1 MVKYHVEI
9 VKTENGKGKPT
20 AGLTTA
26 LVAENGNDNAD
37 ANGRENGTTAED
49 IHLDDLYTRY
59 RQRLRKSLFRS
70 GLLISLAACVVSII
84 IGVIYQQQLLQTLLL
99 ALATL
104 ISASILTALQFP
116 AVLNSPVAAL
126 AFAIVTTFSL
136 GTIAAIT
143 GEELAPLPLFA
154 VFLGIHT
161 MLPISWPVSVVL
173 ALFMTA
179 IHIVYRIGESPD
191 YAPNLPVLFGEIIML
206 ASASVSGLYYR
217 IMSDAAHT
225 RTVDGTRTGIEQR
238 VKLEC
243 EREQQEQLLLS
254 VIPAYIAAEVKRSI
268 MLKMADACQRAGGQT
283 NSSATRF
290 HELHVQRH
298 NNVSILYADIVNFT
312 PLSEQL
318 TASDLVKTLNDL
330 FGRFDQI
337 AQENHCLRIKI
348 LGDCYYCVSGLPI
361 SRPQH
366 ASNCVN
372 MGLQMIDAIKHV
384 REATGIN
391 VDMRIGIHTGNVLC
405 GVLGL
410 RKWQFDVWS
419 DDVTLANH
427 MESGGVAGRVHIT
440 KQTLQFLNDKF
451 EVEEGNGG
459 SRDTYLAD
467 HKIETYLIV
476 PPKKPTYITHIV
488 PRITEINS
496 SQDNVNMHL
505 DTSNASNH
513 HQSFSNNVEAE
524 ATEKLLPVTVVN
536 FKTLETTESSGSLK
550 ISPTAAATNS
560 PEHKLGQ
567 LSSRTSMSIKEEE
580 DEDTVELRNPQQIQQ
595 DGTLTPTNSGN
606 QLLLQQKRLSDG
618 SDAANAITNNTHAS
632 LTPKSSLTLPH
643 NDDAL
648 SASGSEEGAISNS
661 GSNNATNANALVEN
675 PIGNCESS
683 QSLQQAAAVATTT
696 ANGVVPVNATN
707 VTTAAAAATTT
718 TTTTSNPANTGNNL
732 LPEIPEAKS
741 RRKLSVQGLI
751 SFADIRRSSGAFM
764 ERKMSIHT
772 NESFRSH
779 GGHVT
784 RNRPSSK
791 MTKYVECWGADRPFA
806 NIAESKLVKN
816 IGLASIAMIESNLLP
831 PERKCFNF
839 NCFGPP
845 TELKPLTMWYRNTPR
860 EVMYRAR
867 PDTHFRYDLICA
879 FLLFISI
886 ALVQLIV
893 MEVNFALLGSLAATF
908 ISLGLFLY
916 LSNMHVPDIESSTAD
931 RNGPGQVVASSRYL
945 RLAIF
950 IIANIL
956 ISACAVFS
964 VINFTTDPEFISSNL
979 TSSTNSSNDSSI
991 PDIVPSMILYPDLNI
1006 APMFLFCCAI
1016 SLAAIS
1022 AFLRSGFI
1030 LKLFTMFVALVC
1042 QIIILHYNDLYERY
1056 NLELRAD
1063 CLPIEVKGFLLLLLV
1078 IAVLHT
1084 LDRQGEYVARTD
1096 FLWKAKLKVEQE
1108 EVETMRGIN
1117 KILLENI
1124 LPAHVATHFLHQE
1137 RSTELYHE
1145 SYSCVAVMFASIPN
1159 YKEFYDET
1167 DVNKQ
1172 GLECLRLLNEI
1183 ICDFDKLLLKPKFS
1197 GIEKIKTI
1205 ASTYMCASGLRPGKE
1220 EGATLMRN
1228 FADEKRTEEHNVVI
1242 LVEFAIALMS
1252 ILDSINRE
1260 SFQRFRLRIGLNH
1273 GPVIAGVIGAQKP
1286 QYDIW
1291 SNTVNVA
1298 SRMDSCGVMGR
1309 LQTTENTAQ
1318 ILMAAGYECECR
1330 GLTYVK
1336 GKGNLVTYFVKTPF
1350 DGKL

>member
-1 MVKYHVEI
+1 MLNRNAESA
-9 VKTENGKGKPT
+9 KTENGNANATNLIVKASGNAAQPKT
-20 AGLTTA
+20 MTSSAAKMTEA
-26 LVAENGNDNAD
+26 LSASLAD
-37 ANGRENGTTAED
+37 LSEQENGTTAED
-49 IHLDDLYTRY
+49 IHLNDLYTRY

-70 GLLISLAACVVSII
+70 GLLTSLLACVVSII
-84 IGVIYQQQLLQTLLL
+84 IGIIYDQHLGQTLLL
-99 ALATL
+99 ALAAI
-104 ISASILTALQFP
+104 ISGSILTALQFP
-116 AVLNSPVAAL
+116 AVLSSPAAAL

-143 GEELAPLPLFA
+143 GDKLAPLPMYALF
-154 VFLGIHT
+154 LCIHS

-179 IHIVYRIGESPD
+179 IHIAYRIGEN
-191 YAPNLPVLFGEIIML
+191 PNLPMLFGEIVML
-206 ASASVSGLYYR
+206 ASASISGLYYR
-217 IMSDAAHT
+217 IMSDAAHN

-268 MLKMADACQRAGGQT
+268 MLKMADACQRAGGQAST
-283 NSSATRF
+283 SATRF

-298 NNVSILYADIVNFT
+298 TNVTILFADIVNFT
-312 PLSEQL
+312 PLSSSL

-337 AQENHCLRIKI
+337 AQENQCLRIKI

-366 ASNCVN
+366 ATNCVN
-372 MGLQMIDAIKHV
+372 MGLQMIDAIRHV

-440 KQTLQFLNDKF
+440 KQTLDFLGEKF
-451 EVEEGNGG
+451 EVEQGEGGN
-459 SRDTYLAD
+459 RDAYLAD

-476 PPKKPTYITHIV
+476 PPKPAYTYSV
-488 PRITEINS
+488 PRVVECIEHNDPSSTEEVKEIKENQNS
-496 SQDNVNMHL
+496 NDAADVTDN
-505 DTSNASNH
+505 
-513 HQSFSNNVEAE
+513 
-524 ATEKLLPVTVVN
+524 LLPVTVDPPPLTVDE
-536 FKTLETTESSGSLK
+536 KM
-550 ISPTAAATNS
+550 SPTSTNS
-560 PEHKLGQ
+560 QEAPLHAPLV
-567 LSSRTSMSIKEEE
+567 STASMSIKELSEEE
-580 DEDTVELRNPQQIQQ
+580 DEADEETAVTEPLMAKDQ
-595 DGTLTPTNSGN
+595 DKKDLEPEIKANGNHRGSGD
-606 QLLLQQKRLSDG
+606 SAV
-618 SDAANAITNNTHAS
+618 SESAA
-632 LTPKSSLTLPH
+632 KSA
-643 NDDAL
+643 AL
-648 SASGSEEGAISNS
+648 SLPAEDLLSMSGSESGISNS
-661 GSNNATNANALVEN
+661 GTPAPSSN
-675 PIGNCESS
+675 
-683 QSLQQAAAVATTT
+683 AAS
-696 ANGVVPVNATN
+696 
-707 VTTAAAAATTT
+707 VTPTAAASAGGAASTTNSLT
-718 TTTTSNPANTGNNL
+718 VAEA
-732 LPEIPEAKS
+732 PERS
-741 RRKLSVQGLI
+741 RRKLSVQGLM
-751 SFADIRRSSGAFM
+751 SFADRRRSSGAFI
-764 ERKMSIHT
+764 EGRKLSIHSG
-772 NESFRSH
+772 ESFRSH
-779 GGHVT
+779 AGHVT

-839 NCFGPP
+839 NFFGPP
-845 TELKPLTMWYRNTPR
+845 TELKPFTMWYRNTPR
-860 EVMYRAR
+860 EAMYRAQ
-867 PDTHFRYDLICA
+867 PDTHFRFDLICA
-879 FLLFISI
+879 FVLFLSLAI
-886 ALVQLIV
+886 VQLIV
-893 MEVNFALLGSLAATF
+893 IKLNLALLGSLLASF
-908 ISLGLFLY
+908 ISLSLFLY
-916 LSNMHVPDIESSTAD
+916 LSNMSVPDVHASSTE

-945 RLAIF
+945 RLAMFVIV
-950 IIANIL
+950 NIL
-956 ISACAVFS
+956 ISSCAVFS
-964 VINFTTDPEFISSNL
+964 VINYTVPDGVSSEPSNETFIANFSMEFFNGTQEEMQPWEIANA
-979 TSSTNSSNDSSI
+979 I
-991 PDIVPSMILYPDLNI
+991 PI
-1006 APMFLFCCAI
+1006 APVFLYCCAI

-1030 LKLFTMFVALVC
+1030 LKLIAMLVAVIAQVTVLGYSDLFV
-1042 QIIILHYNDLYERY
+1042 QYNQLNIEYG
-1056 NLELRAD
+1056 LR
-1063 CLPIEVKGFLLLLLV
+1063 LEVKGFLLLLV
-1078 IAVLHT
+1078 IILVLHT

-1124 LPAHVATHFLHQE
+1124 LPAHVATHFLHLE

-1220 EGATLMRN
+1220 DGAT
-1228 FADEKRTEEHNVVI
+1228 DEKRTEEHNVVI

-1309 LQTTENTAQ
+1309 LQTTENTAK

>member
-1 MVKYHVEI
+1 MVSHNAKI
-9 VKTENGKGKPT
+9 VKTANGTNASTIVTGGSNADTQPINTTTKPT
-20 AGLTTA
+20 TMMMATTLSA
-26 LVAENGNDNAD
+26 SLAD
-37 ANGRENGTTAED
+37 LSDQENGTTAED
-49 IHLDDLYTRY
+49 IHLNDLYTRY

-70 GLLISLAACVVSII
+70 GLLTSLVACVVSII
-84 IGVIYQQQLLQTLLL
+84 IGVVYEQHLLQTLLL
-99 ALATL
+99 ALAAL
-104 ISASILTALQFP
+104 ISGSILTGLQFP
-116 AVLNSPVAAL
+116 AVLSSPAAAL

-143 GEELAPLPLFA
+143 GSELAPLPMYAL
-154 VFLGIHT
+154 FLGIHT

-179 IHIVYRIGESPD
+179 IHIVYRIGSSPD
-191 YAPNLPVLFGEIIML
+191 YAPNLPMLFGEIVML

-217 IMSDAAHT
+217 IMSDAAHN

-268 MLKMADACQRAGGQT
+268 MLKMADACQRAGGQAST
-283 NSSATRF
+283 SATRF

-298 NNVSILYADIVNFT
+298 INVTILFADIVNFT
-312 PLSEQL
+312 PLSSSL

-337 AQENHCLRIKI
+337 AQENQCLRIKI

-372 MGLQMIDAIKHV
+372 MGLQMIDAIRHV

-440 KQTLQFLNDKF
+440 KQTLDFLGDKF
-451 EVEEGNGG
+451 EVEQGEGGG
-459 SRDTYLAD
+459 RDAYLAD

-476 PPKKPTYITHIV
+476 PPRPAYMHSV
-488 PRITEINS
+488 PRVVECIEHTEPEDEHAAPAKE
-496 SQDNVNMHL
+496 DNDV
-505 DTSNASNH
+505 
-513 HQSFSNNVEAE
+513 
-524 ATEKLLPVTVVN
+524 TEKLLPAESRSPVPVPVSVVGDAG
-536 FKTLETTESSGSLK
+536 ER
-550 ISPTAAATNS
+550 ISPTSVHSQDVTVPVPLASAA
-560 PEHKLGQ
+560 
-567 LSSRTSMSIKEEE
+567 SMSIKEMSEEE
-580 DEDTVELRNPQQIQQ
+580 DDIAITEPLVGKQPEQEANSDAPLPNGDHRGSGDSAASESAPKSAALSLPTEDLLSMSGSESGIS
-595 DGTLTPTNSGN
+595 NSCT
-606 QLLLQQKRLSDG
+606 QAAAA
-618 SDAANAITNNTHAS
+618 AANA
-632 LTPKSSLTLPH
+632 
-643 NDDAL
+643 
-648 SASGSEEGAISNS
+648 AI
-661 GSNNATNANALVEN
+661 AT
-675 PIGNCESS
+675 S
-683 QSLQQAAAVATTT
+683 TT
-696 ANGVVPVNATN
+696 
-707 VTTAAAAATTT
+707 TTAAAGIAA
-718 TTTTSNPANTGNNL
+718 ANSL
-732 LPEIPEAKS
+732 AVADAPERS
-741 RRKLSVQGLI
+741 RRKLSVQGLM
-751 SFADIRRSSGAFM
+751 SFADRRRSSGAFI
-764 ERKMSIHT
+764 EGRKLSIHSG
-772 NESFRSH
+772 ESFRSH
-779 GGHVT
+779 TGHVT

-791 MTKYVECWGADRPFA
+791 MTKYVECWGADKPFA

-839 NCFGPP
+839 NFLGPP
-845 TELKPLTMWYRNTPR
+845 TELKPITMWYRNTPR
-860 EVMYRAR
+860 EAMYRAQ

-879 FLLFISI
+879 FVLFLSL
-886 ALVQLIV
+886 AVVQLIV
-893 MEVNFALLGSLAATF
+893 IELNLALLGSLLASF
-908 ISLGLFLY
+908 VSLALFLY
-916 LSNMHVPDIESSTAD
+916 LSNMSVPDMHASNTE

-945 RLAIF
+945 RLAMF
-950 IIANIL
+950 IIVNIL
-956 ISACAVFS
+956 ISSCAVFS
-964 VINFTTDPEFISSNL
+964 VINYSLPDEIPFVANNSTNTTDVFSN
-979 TSSTNSSNDSSI
+979 STFLEEPLDIAYAI
-991 PDIVPSMILYPDLNI
+991 PK
-1006 APMFLFCCAI
+1006 APIFLFCCAV

-1030 LKLFTMFVALVC
+1030 LKLIAMVVTLIGQMIVLG
-1042 QIIILHYNDLYERY
+1042 YSDLYVQY
-1056 NLELRAD
+1056 NLLNYDNGLR
-1063 CLPIEVKGFLLLLLV
+1063 LEVKGFLLLLLV
-1078 IAVLHT
+1078 IAVLHI

-1124 LPAHVATHFLHQE
+1124 LPAHVATHFLHLE

-1220 EGATLMRN
+1220 DGAT
-1228 FADEKRTEEHNVVI
+1228 DEKRTEEHNVVI

-1309 LQTTENTAQ
+1309 LQTTENTAK
-1318 ILMAAGYECECR
+1318 ILMGAGYECECR

>member
-1 MVKYHVEI
+1 MVKFIADTKRTKNGTNATTLI
-9 VKTENGKGKPT
+9 VKSGENAVQPKT
-20 AGLTTA
+20 MATTSSAVKMAKA
-26 LVAENGNDNAD
+26 LSASLAD
-37 ANGRENGTTAED
+37 LSEHESGTTAED
-49 IHLDDLYTRY
+49 IHLNDLYTRY

-70 GLLISLAACVVSII
+70 GLLTSLLTCVVSII
-84 IGVIYQQQLLQTLLL
+84 IGIIYDQPLMQTLLL
-99 ALATL
+99 ALAAL
-104 ISASILTALQFP
+104 ISGSILTALQFP
-116 AVLNSPVAAL
+116 AVLSSPAAAL

-136 GTIAAIT
+136 GSIAAIT
-143 GEELAPLPLFA
+143 GNDLAPLPMYALF
-154 VFLGIHT
+154 LCIHS

-179 IHIVYRIGESPD
+179 IHIVYRIGTSTD
-191 YAPNLPVLFGEIIML
+191 YASNLPMVFGEIVML
-206 ASASVSGLYYR
+206 ASASISGLYYR
-217 IMSDAAHT
+217 IMSDAAHN

-268 MLKMADACQRAGGQT
+268 MLKMADACQRAGGQAST
-283 NSSATRF
+283 SATRF

-298 NNVSILYADIVNFT
+298 TNVTILFADIVNFT
-312 PLSEQL
+312 PLSSSL

-337 AQENHCLRIKI
+337 AQENQCLRIKI

-366 ASNCVN
+366 ATNCVN
-372 MGLQMIDAIKHV
+372 MGLQMIDAIRHV

-440 KQTLQFLNDKF
+440 KQTLDFLGDKF
-451 EVEEGNGG
+451 EVEQGEGGN
-459 SRDTYLAD
+459 RDAYLAD

-476 PPKKPTYITHIV
+476 PPKPAYTYSV
-488 PRITEINS
+488 PRVVECIEHNDHSLTDEAKDMEVS
-496 SQDNVNMHL
+496 VTTH
-505 DTSNASNH
+505 
-513 HQSFSNNVEAE
+513 SFDHNDAI
-524 ATEKLLPVTVVN
+524 EKLLPTTVDPRPSMADE
-536 FKTLETTESSGSLK
+536 KM
-550 ISPTAAATNS
+550 SPTSTNS
-560 PEHKLGQ
+560 QEAQ
-567 LSSRTSMSIKEEE
+567 LPAPLASAASMSIKEMSEEEE
-580 DEDTVELRNPQQIQQ
+580 DVDEARAVSEPLMVKEQ
-595 DGTLTPTNSGN
+595 DNKNISQEAKPNGAHRGSGD
-606 QLLLQQKRLSDG
+606 SVA
-618 SDAANAITNNTHAS
+618 SESAA
-632 LTPKSSLTLPH
+632 KSS
-643 NDDAL
+643 AL
-648 SASGSEEGAISNS
+648 SLPAEDLLSMSGSESGISNNGTPALS
-661 GSNNATNANALVEN
+661 SN
-675 PIGNCESS
+675 PDS
-683 QSLQQAAAVATTT
+683 
-696 ANGVVPVNATN
+696 
-707 VTTAAAAATTT
+707 VTPSTAAPVGA
-718 TTTTSNPANTGNNL
+718 SSANNSLTVTEA
-732 LPEIPEAKS
+732 PERS
-741 RRKLSVQGLI
+741 RRKLSVQGLM
-751 SFADIRRSSGAFM
+751 SFADRRRSSGAFI
-764 ERKMSIHT
+764 EGRKLSIHSG
-772 NESFRSH
+772 ESFRSH
-779 GGHVT
+779 AGHVS

-839 NCFGPP
+839 NFFGPP
-845 TELKPLTMWYRNTPR
+845 TELKPFTMWYRNTPR
-860 EVMYRAR
+860 EAMYRAQ
-867 PDTHFRYDLICA
+867 PDTHFRFDLICA
-879 FLLFISI
+879 FVLFLSLAI
-886 ALVQLIV
+886 VQLIV
-893 MEVNFALLGSLAATF
+893 IEMNLALLGSLLASF
-908 ISLGLFLY
+908 MSLAIFLY
-916 LSNMHVPDIESSTAD
+916 LSNMSVPDVHASTTE
-931 RNGPGQVVASSRYL
+931 RNGPGQVVASSRFL
-945 RLAIF
+945 RLAMF
-950 IIANIL
+950 IIVNTL
-956 ISACAVFS
+956 ISTCAVFS
-964 VINFTTDPEFISSNL
+964 VINYSFTDEVLSEHTNITLVSSNSSSEFIN
-979 TSSTNSSNDSSI
+979 STFLEERKSWKTADAISI
-991 PDIVPSMILYPDLNI
+991 GPVFLY
-1006 APMFLFCCAI
+1006 CCAI

-1030 LKLFTMFVALVC
+1030 LKLIVMLVALIGQVTV
-1042 QIIILHYNDLYERY
+1042 LGYSDLYAQY
-1056 NLELRAD
+1056 NRLNIEYGLPLE
-1063 CLPIEVKGFLLLLLV
+1063 IKGFLLLLIIIL
-1078 IAVLHT
+1078 VLHT

-1117 KILLENI
+1117 KKSGPMLIESTFDFQILLENI
-1124 LPAHVATHFLHQE
+1124 LPAHVATHFLHLE

-1220 EGATLMRN
+1220 DGAT
-1228 FADEKRTEEHNVVI
+1228 DEKRTEEHNVVI

-1309 LQTTENTAQ
+1309 LQTTENTAK

>member
-1 MVKYHVEI
+1 MVKHNVEI
-9 VKTENGKGKPT
+9 VKTENGINT
-20 AGLTTA
+20 AKTQGLPAASAGAGGGA
-26 LVAENGNDNAD
+26 LKTKMANKAANGNAD
-37 ANGRENGTTAED
+37 TEDLNDGGENGTTAED

-70 GLLISLAACVVSII
+70 GLWISLVACVVSII
-84 IGVIYQQQLLQTLLL
+84 IGVIYQQELLHTLLL
-99 ALATL
+99 ALAAL

-116 AVLNSPVAAL
+116 AVLSSPAAAL

-179 IHIVYRIGESPD
+179 IHVVYRLCIAPD
-191 YAPNLPVLFGEIIML
+191 YSPNLPVLFGEIVML

-268 MLKMADACQRAGGQT
+268 MLKMADACQRAGGQS

-348 LGDCYYCVSGLPI
+348 LGDCYYCVSGLPV
-361 SRPQH
+361 SRSQH

-372 MGLQMIDAIKHV
+372 MGLQMIDAIRHV

-440 KQTLQFLNDKF
+440 KQTLDFLNGKF

-459 SRDTYLAD
+459 SRDSYLAD

-476 PPKKPTYITHIV
+476 PPKKPTYILHPV
-488 PRITEINS
+488 PRVIECSNS
-496 SQDNVNMHL
+496 LEDADNPTDKHNNIYSSGH
-505 DTSNASNH
+505 NAD
-513 HQSFSNNVEAE
+513 AE
-524 ATEKLLPVTVVN
+524 ATEKLLPLTIVN
-536 FKTLETTESSGSLK
+536 FKGVDNPHSPPATAPTTTTGGGGSS
-550 ISPTAAATNS
+550 S
-560 PEHKLGQ
+560 PEPKLPQ
-567 LSSRTSMSIKEEE
+567 LSSTTTSMSIKEEE
-580 DEDTVELRNPQQIQQ
+580 DEDNVELRQNEANKQQQ
-595 DGTLTPTNSGN
+595 
-606 QLLLQQKRLSDG
+606 QLLPESI
-618 SDAANAITNNTHAS
+618 ANHNSAPEIATNNTHAS
-632 LTPKSSLTLPH
+632 LTPKSSLSLP

-648 SASGSEEGAISNS
+648 SASGSEGGNS
-661 GSNNATNANALVEN
+661 GGGGSTTPATNITEN
-675 PIGNCESS
+675 PLANLDSSPTLNGGNAI
-683 QSLQQAAAVATTT
+683 AANSVNTSNAASGTTT
-696 ANGVVPVNATN
+696 
-707 VTTAAAAATTT
+707 
-718 TTTTSNPANTGNNL
+718 TGNNL
-732 LPEIPEAKS
+732 LASDVPETAKS
-741 RRKLSVQGLI
+741 KRKLSVQGLI
-751 SFADIRRSSGAFM
+751 SFADRRRSSASFT
-764 ERKMSIHT
+764 ERKMSFHT

-779 GGHVT
+779 AGHVS

-860 EVMYRAR
+860 EVMYRAQ

-886 ALVQLIV
+886 AAVQLIV
-893 MEVNFALLGSLAATF
+893 MDINLALLGSLIATF
-908 ISLGLFLY
+908 ISLSLFLY
-916 LSNMHVPDIESSTAD
+916 LSNMHVPDINSTTPD
-931 RNGPGQVVASSRYL
+931 RNGPGQVVASSRFL
-945 RLAIF
+945 RMAIF
-950 IIANIL
+950 IIVNIL

-964 VINFTTDPEFISSNL
+964 VINFAYEDYGDSAASNL
-979 TSSTNSSNDSSI
+979 NLTGISNISNDSSI
-991 PDIVPSMILYPDLNI
+991 PDIDTISPFPDLQI
-1006 APMFLFCCAI
+1006 APIYLFCCAI
-1016 SLAAIS
+1016 SLAAVS

-1030 LKLFTMFVALVC
+1030 LKFFAMVVAAVC
-1042 QIIILHYNDLYERY
+1042 QIVVLHFSNLFELYNARY
-1056 NLELRAD
+1056 RMD
-1063 CLPIEVKGFLLLLLV
+1063 YLPIEVKSFLLLLLV
-1078 IAVLHT
+1078 VAVLHT

-1124 LPAHVATHFLHQE
+1124 LPAHVATHFLSQQNP
-1137 RSTELYHE
+1137 SELYHE

-1220 EGATLMRN
+1220 EGAK
-1228 FADEKRTEEHNVVI
+1228 DEKRTEEHNVVI

-1309 LQTTENTAQ
+1309 LQTTEHTAK